1 MNFLVHDKEVLNK
14 YNKIWDKIKNLFEKK
29 NVIVTKW
36 IMINTLKLNQV
47 YTIWNFIVIKSLKKM
62 NIILIDL

>member
-29 NVIVTKW
+29 RDSDQVDNDKHIKTKSSLYN
-36 IMINTLKLNQV
+36 MKLYCNKIPKENEY
-47 YTIWNFIVIKSLKKM
+47 YTY
-62 NIILIDL
+62 